1 MQPWL
6 KKMLTTCGVPADGG
20 KHVRRKIGGRF
31 CLGAVFFVIPAML
44 LDLPLWGCCLPK
56 YSMACLCISVFRW
69 HSIRKSSFLIA
80 NGDLSGFE

>member
-6 KKMLTTCGVPADGG
+6 KKMLTTCGIPADGG

-44 LDLPLWGCCLPK
+44 LDLPLWGVLLTQIL
-56 YSMACLCISVFRW
+56 YGLSMYIGISLAFD
-69 HSIRKSSFLIA
+69 KKK
-80 NGDLSGFE
+80 